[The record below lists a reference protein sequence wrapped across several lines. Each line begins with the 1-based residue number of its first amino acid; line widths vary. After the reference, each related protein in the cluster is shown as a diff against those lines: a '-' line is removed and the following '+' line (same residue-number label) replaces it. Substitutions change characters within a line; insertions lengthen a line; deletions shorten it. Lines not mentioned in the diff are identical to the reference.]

1 MTNYKL
7 MTYKKIGV
15 ILLTLLLTPCF
26 LPLNAQTKP
35 TSLQNIRVLVYTKN
49 GKGYVHDNIPSAVA
63 CIQKMG
69 RQHGFKVDTSS
80 SAAVFADKNLKRY
93 TMLIFTS
100 TNNDVFDTDE
110 QRGAFRD
117 YIEAGGGFVGIH
129 SVTGT
134 ERNWTWFKQM
144 VGCTFLVH
152 PPFQKFDIH
161 VIEPNSP
168 LVKGIPKLWQH
179 EDELYFNKEW
189 YPGITVVMADDL
201 NTLDAKAADIKEKG
215 QGSFSNLYPAV
226 WYQHFDG
233 GTIWITA
240 LGHAKESYSDPV
252 FIRLILNGIKFVA
265 GETKKLDY
273 RKAYAKTRD
282 EDVQY

>member
-1 MTNYKL
+1 MKRSF
-7 MTYKKIGV
+7 
-15 ILLTLLLTPCF
+15 ILLMLIVCCF
-26 LPLNAQTKP
+26 VLKAQIKP
-35 TSLQNIRVLVYTKN
+35 TTLKNIRVLVYTKN

-69 RQHGFKVDTSS
+69 REQGFKVDTSS
-80 SAAVFADKNLKRY
+80 NAAVFTKENLKHY
-93 TMLIFTS
+93 TLLIFTS

-110 QRGAFRD
+110 QRVAFRN

-152 PPFQKFDIH
+152 PPFQKFDVHI
-161 VIEPNSP
+161 IAPKSP
-168 LVKGIPKLWQH
+168 LVKGIPKVWQH

-233 GTIWITA
+233 ATIWITD
-240 LGHAKESYSDPV
+240 LGHAKETYSDPV
-252 FIRLILNGIKFVA
+252 FTTLILNGIKFVV
-265 GETKKLDY
+265 GETKRLDY
-273 RKAYAKTRD
+273 GKAYARTRD
-282 EDVQY
+282 DEVKY

>member
-1 MTNYKL
+1 MTNLRYI
-7 MTYKKIGV
+7 TT
-15 ILLTLLLTPCF
+15 TLLVISLIVGSF
-26 LPLNAQTKP
+26 SIKAQTKP
-35 TSLQNIRVLVYTKN
+35 TILKNIRVLVYTKN
-49 GKGYVHDNIPSAVA
+49 GKGYVHDNIPSAIA

-69 RQHGFKVDTSS
+69 REHGFKVDTSS
-80 SAAVFADKNLKRY
+80 DAVVFTAQNLKRY

-110 QRGAFRD
+110 QRVVFRD
-117 YIEAGGGFVGIH
+117 YMEAGGGFVGIH

-144 VGCTFLVH
+144 IGCTFLVH
-152 PPFQKFDIH
+152 PPFQKFDAK
-161 VIEPNSP
+161 VIAPGSE
-168 LVKGIPKLWQH
+168 LVKGIPKVWAH

-201 NTLDAKAADIKEKG
+201 NTLDAKAADIKDKG

-233 GTIWITA
+233 GNIWITA
-240 LGHAKESYSDPV
+240 LGHAKETYSEPV
-252 FIRLILNGIKFVA
+252 FTTLVLNGIKFVA
-265 GETKKLDY
+265 GKSKKLDY
-273 RKAYAKTRD
+273 SKAYAHTRD
-282 EDVQY
+282 APVQY